1 MPELSWIGSG
11 NFNNILS
18 ILVTVVVIIL
28 LGLFAIK
35 KGWVSFNGSKL
46 SVGRVKE
53 SERII
58 IKRQFEFID
67 SATLDFFK
75 DSLVR
80 ELVKDIFERTIIFN
94 HIRTSGSFVKTKQ
107 LAVWSTICKAGV
119 KNIDKE
125 DTDTWVKKCLK
136 ELLDIRK
143 EGEKNE

>member
-1 MPELSWIGSG
+1 MNFDWVGSG
-11 NFNNILS
+11 NFYNILS
-18 ILVTVVVIIL
+18 VLVTIVVIVV
-28 LGLFAIK
+28 LGLFAIR
-35 KGWVSFNGSKL
+35 KGWVTFQGSKL
-46 SVGRVKE
+46 SIGKVKE

-58 IKRQFEFID
+58 IKRQFEYID

-107 LAVWSTICKAGV
+107 LAVWSTICKANA
-119 KNIDKE
+119 KNIDKDE
-125 DTDTWVKKCLK
+125 TDAWTKKCLK

-143 EGEKNE
+143 EGEKYE